1 MTTFH
6 QNLAHALCHKFNAKA
21 LTILTINGK
30 KVFHEVR
37 KQLKKKKKKQQKI
50 EVVVPS
56 TSSVAS
62 TSASEIPQN
71 KADTIT
77 AAE

>member
-37 KQLKKKKKKQQKI
+37 KQLKKKKKQQKI

>member
-37 KQLKKKKKKQQKI
+37 KQLKKKKKNSKK
-50 EVVVPS
+50 
-56 TSSVAS
+56 
-62 TSASEIPQN
+62 
-71 KADTIT
+71 
-77 AAE
+77 